1 MAEYFPFN
9 PRNTKQ
15 LSIIRQLWNLNRR
28 IFPYFSHNQKKLRGN
43 KGSALF
49 DVKYGE
55 LISQRATRSHVHGHR
70 TIYIISVIENGIPR
84 KPISRVRPL
93 V

>member
-1 MAEYFPFN
+1 
-9 PRNTKQ
+9 
-15 LSIIRQLWNLNRR
+15 
-28 IFPYFSHNQKKLRGN
+28 
-43 KGSALF
+43 LF

-93 V
+93 VWRSLLLYSDQWVHKN